1 MNIDLSDWLTNF
13 CSRDKQKNWQSLFFL
28 SNGDILPIVTH
39 INLTCNFMPL
49 EITLTVPF
57 RFLFLFYLFPFFI
70 FLLLPVF
77 TWSSPTVSRSPRTVS
92 SGIRFFGRLLSFV
105 LSGRLLPVGVVG
117 RLLPVGLV
125 GRLISAGLDFIGLTG
140 RLAFEVLLAGK
151 VVSSSSLDSL

>member
-1 MNIDLSDWLTNF
+1 M
-13 CSRDKQKNWQSLFFL
+13 
-28 SNGDILPIVTH
+28 
-39 INLTCNFMPL
+39 
-49 EITLTVPF
+49 
-57 RFLFLFYLFPFFI
+57 
-70 FLLLPVF
+70 
-77 TWSSPTVSRSPRTVS
+77 
-92 SGIRFFGRLLSFV
+92 